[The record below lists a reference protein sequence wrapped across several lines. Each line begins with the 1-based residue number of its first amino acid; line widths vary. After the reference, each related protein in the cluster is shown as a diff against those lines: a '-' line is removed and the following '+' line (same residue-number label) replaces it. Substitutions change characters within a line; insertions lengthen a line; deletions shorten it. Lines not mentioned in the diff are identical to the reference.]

1 VVAVTVTPFD
11 PGDPGDRVDEAAYA
25 AVIDRLVRGGITT
38 ITPNGNTGEFY
49 ALSDEELS
57 LAVRLT
63 RDAAPDAVVIAG
75 VGHEVPRAVRLARDA
90 AGQGCAGV
98 MIHQPVH
105 PYQSA
110 AGWIA
115 YHQAVAEAVPGTG
128 VVCYVRSP
136 QVTAESLGELARRCP
151 NVVGVKYAVPDPVRF
166 ATIASEVDGLVWVCG
181 LAESWAPF
189 FWPGGAEGF
198 TSGLAVLAPELS
210 LELLHELRSGNRA
223 GALALWRRLKP
234 IEDLRARDGS
244 EHNVSVI
251 KEGLAQL
258 GICARAVRPPSS
270 ELPQPDRDHLAATLK
285 SLDPPGDLKPPA

>member
-1 VVAVTVTPFD
+1 MIENVRAGLRSVVAVAVTPFD
-11 PGDPGDRVDEAAYA
+11 ADGRVDEAAYA
-25 AVIDRLVRGGITT
+25 AAIERLVHGGITA

-49 ALSDEELS
+49 ALSDGELS
-57 LAVRLT
+57 LAVTLT
-63 RDAAPDAVVIAG
+63 RAAAPDAVIIAG
-75 VGHEVPRAVRLARDA
+75 VGHEVDRAVRLARDA
-90 AGQGCAGV
+90 ARQGCDGI

-110 AGWIA
+110 EGWVA
-115 YHQAVAEAVPGTG
+115 YHQAIAEAVPHTG

-136 QVTAESLGELARRCP
+136 RVTAESLAELTRRCP
-151 NVVGVKYAVPDPVRF
+151 NVVGVKYAVPDPVLF
-166 ATIASEVDGLVWVCG
+166 ATMTTEADGLVWVCG

-210 LELLHELRSGNRA
+210 LELLRLLQA
-223 GALALWRRLKP
+223 GDRKAALDLWRRLKP

-258 GICARAVRPPSS
+258 GLCSRAVRPPIS
-270 ELPQPDRDHLAATLK
+270 ELAQTDRDQVAAILK
-285 SLDPPGDLKPPA
+285 SLG